1 MTDETRVEKDSLGE
15 KSIPQDKYYG
25 IQTVRA
31 AENFPVSGVPNHSG
45 IIHAYAVVKKAAALT
60 HMEVGWLDEVIGR
73 AIVTAAEEVMT
84 GDLSDHFIVD
94 QFQAG
99 AGTSTN
105 MNVNEVIANRALE
118 ILGHDRGRYDIV
130 SPNDHVNMGQSTND
144 TFPTVM
150 HIAVYT
156 AAMTLAETVT
166 SLALAFMAKGEAFD
180 RVIKP
185 GRTHLQDA
193 MPVTLGMEFTA
204 YGEALERNARTLA
217 RRASGLLP
225 LPLGGTATGTG
236 INTHPEY
243 RDLAVSHI
251 AEITG
256 QPYTA
261 NPQMREAM
269 QSMTRVVAVSSACRE
284 LAVDLTR
291 IANDLRLMASGP
303 TAGLADIVLPAVQP
317 GSSIMP
323 GKVNPVMAEC
333 LNMVCFTV
341 MGNDATVVQAAAAGQ
356 LELNVMMPVMAN
368 VMLRSC
374 DYLIN
379 YLPVFEAKC
388 VRGITADADRL
399 KEKVM
404 QNPALA
410 TLLNRKIGYLAA
422 AEVAKAS
429 VNTGRPVIE
438 LVVERGLMSRAEA
451 DDVFS
456 LGAMVNRPD
465 EDKE

>member
-1 MTDETRVEKDSLGE
+1 MKEATRTEKDSLGE
-15 KSIPQDKYYG
+15 KEIPQEKYYG

-31 AENFPVSGVPNHSG
+31 AENFPVSGVPNHAG
-45 IIHAYAVVKKAAALT
+45 IINAYALIKKAAALAN
-60 HMEVGWLDEVIGR
+60 MEVGWLDKTIGR
-73 AIVTAAEEVMT
+73 AVVAAAEEVMS
-84 GDLSDHFIVD
+84 GRMEDQFIVD

-105 MNVNEVIANRALE
+105 MNVNEVLANRALE
-118 ILGHDRGRYDIV
+118 ILGHERGRYDII
-130 SPNDHVNMGQSTND
+130 SPNDHVNMAQSTND
-144 TFPTVM
+144 TFPTAM
-150 HIAVYT
+150 HIGVYME
-156 AAMTLAETVT
+156 AMALVEIIE
-166 SLALAFMAKGEAFD
+166 SLALAFSDKAQMFD

-204 YGEALERNARTLA
+204 YAATLDRNALNLSQ
-217 RRASGLLP
+217 RAAGLLA

-236 INTHPEY
+236 INTHPEF
-243 RDLAVSHI
+243 RQRAVTHI
-251 AEITG
+251 AEITNH
-256 QPYTA
+256 PFVA

-269 QSMTRVVAVSSACRE
+269 QSMTRVVAVSSVCRE
-284 LAVDLTR
+284 LAVDLCR

-303 TAGLADIVLPAVQP
+303 TAGLADIELPAVQP

-333 LNMVCFTV
+333 LNMVCFVV
-341 MGNDATVVQAAAAGQ
+341 MGNDAAVAQAAAAGQ

-368 VMLRSC
+368 VLLRSI

-379 YLPVFEAKC
+379 YLPVFETRC

-404 QNPALA
+404 QNPALI
-410 TLLNRKIGYLAA
+410 TLLNRQIGYLPA
-422 AEVAKAS
+422 AEVAKES
-429 VNTGRPVIE
+429 VRTGRPVIE
-438 LVVERGLMSRAEA
+438 LVVEKGLLTKSEA
-451 DDVFS
+451 DKVFS
-456 LGAMVNRPD
+456 VDMMVNRTTD
-465 EDKE
+465 